1 MNWKG
6 KLKIWMDA
14 GLINKEQA
22 DAIFAFENAKKIPYA
37 FYSFLA
43 LGIVVLG
50 LGVIALV
57 AANWDQI
64 HYSVKLFVSF
74 SVLIGIAL
82 LILYSERRGFWNSSI
97 RYLLV
102 LLFSALCL
110 ANIGL
115 ISQIYHTQGK
125 FYEAIALWC
134 GMTFLLLFFY
144 PGRILLH
151 LWIAAFGFA
160 LFYALADLDMLSGQ
174 REYYIYL
181 MAFWLSWVFGAISI
195 FLDKRMES
203 GEDRRSILANPF
215 LVWYLFY
222 FIYSSVLGTFLTAY
236 DSVKETNLTGNYFTL
251 PFPWYV
257 PTILPLLFLL
267 GGRLF
272 RKRFS
277 ARKLVLF
284 SISGIFLGLLNYP
297 QLTHWAGKFPAIFY
311 FFLAWFPLTFVFFQ
325 SRRWFDLC
333 LTVIG
338 IRFVVAYLEVF
349 GTLLDTGVGLII
361 SGIFILG
368 FSALI
373 FRLREKIRIKANQLF
388 PEEELGL

>member
-57 AANWDQI
+57 AANWDRI
-64 HYSVKLFVSF
+64 HYTVKLLVSF
-74 SVLIGIAL
+74 SL
-82 LILYSERRGFWNSSI
+82 LVGLGFAILYSERRGFWNDTI

-102 LLFSALCL
+102 LLLSVLCL

-144 PGRILLH
+144 SGRILFH
-151 LWIAAFGFA
+151 LWIAGFGFSV
-160 LFYALADLDMLSGQ
+160 FYALVDEEILSGV
-174 REYYIYL
+174 REHYIYL
-181 MAFWLSWVFGAISI
+181 MAFWLSWIFGIVSI
-195 FLDKRMES
+195 FIDKRLES

-215 LVWYLFY
+215 IIWYLFY
-222 FIYSSVLGTFLTAY
+222 FIYSSVLGSFVTGY
-236 DSVKETNLTGNYFTL
+236 DSIKETSLTGNNFYL
-251 PFPWYV
+251 PFPFYIPMIV
-257 PTILPLLFLL
+257 PILLMLV
-267 GGRLF
+267 GRFF
-272 RKRFS
+272 RKNFS

-311 FFLAWFPLTFVFFQ
+311 FFLAWLPLTFVFFQ

-349 GTLLDTGVGLII
+349 GTLLDTGVGLIV
-361 SGIFILG
+361 SGIVILG
-368 FSALI
+368 FSALF
-373 FRLREKIRIKANQLF
+373 FRLREKIRVKANQLF